1 MGSDIHTLF
10 NYRLRSNASDDKS
23 PQDSILFCVGES
35 FKNMLDGGSEGILEM
50 KCVDQMLIII
60 SKSFQSGQESRDLKQ
75 ELCHM
80 LLHDSTTD
88 FMTEVGRLSFFVHL

>member
-60 SKSFQSGQESRDLKQ
+60 NKSFQSGQESRDLQQ

-88 FMTEVGRLSFFVHL
+88 FMTEVGRLSFFGHF